1 MKRFITFIAFTLCV
15 FITSAQQSAFLSI
28 TNTQK
33 ENFWVNINDYSINE
47 QSAET
52 ITITNLDVNHT
63 YKVEIIFN
71 NPEYN
76 TVSATLKLQAG
87 YNNFAI
93 SYYDQNKMGTFEPT
107 RRTIQAMMIVA
118 ASDVVRLS
126 TPESGELAN
135 SSNNNYNGQIGQPRP
150 NFPNHPNHPNHPNT
164 PNNPPHPGS
173 GVPTPPTPPTPPTT
187 PTTPTP
193 PAPPA
198 PHVYTEMEFTLAY
211 QTVENQSFE
220 NDKLM
225 VAKQVVSARPILTSQ
240 IVRLTQL
247 LTFDKDR
254 LDLLKYA
261 YTFCVDKSNYH
272 LTYNLLTFSSD
283 KKALKAYITAHS
295 H

>member
-135 SSNNNYNGQIGQPRP
+135 SSTNNNYNGQIGQPRP
-150 NFPNHPNHPNHPNT
+150 NIHPGTPVHPGNPNTPPTPPTPNPNHPQ
-164 PNNPPHPGS
+164 
-173 GVPTPPTPPTPPTT
+173 TPPTPPTT
-187 PTTPTP
+187 PTPPT
-193 PAPPA
+193 